1 MTWSK
6 MSSSIVGRSLD
17 LSGLVRAFVAR
28 PPFTEAE
35 AWDTC
40 PSSGIAS
47 HA

>member
-6 MSSSIVGRSLD
+6 MSSSIVGRSLET
-17 LSGLVRAFVAR
+17 SQGLFEPFVAR

-40 PSSGIAS
+40 PSRGIA
-47 HA
+47 

>member
-35 AWDTC
+35 ALDTG
-40 PSSGIAS
+40 PSSAATS